1 MADQNSPD
9 PLTTVDNDMP
19 ISEVVTVLKNTPPPE
34 TPTLTEVN
42 TGTSATPPEAP
53 VVKSPLF
60 EDPDEIV
67 VKRTL

>member
-19 ISEVVTVLKNTPPPE
+19 ISEVVTVLKNTPQPE
-34 TPTLTEVN
+34 APTLTEAK
-42 TGTSATPPEAP
+42 TETSATPPETP